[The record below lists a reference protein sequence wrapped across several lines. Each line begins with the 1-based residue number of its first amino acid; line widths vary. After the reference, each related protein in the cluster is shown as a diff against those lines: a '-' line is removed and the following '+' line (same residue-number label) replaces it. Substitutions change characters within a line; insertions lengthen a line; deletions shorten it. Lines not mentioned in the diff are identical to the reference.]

1 MKVFGCFL
9 CLSFKIFRNN
19 QKLKAF
25 FLREG
30 SQISPP
36 ANDEYALFFI
46 IEFPNL
52 AAAQAS
58 AIQNVPR
65 MFKGSCDHVLVFF
78 VTKRSVTQTMFDRLP
93 STVRY

>member
-30 SQISPP
+30 SQISRP

-46 IEFPNL
+46 IEFPTL
-52 AAAQAS
+52 AAQAS

-65 MFKGSCDHVLVFF
+65 MFKGSCDHVLVFS
-78 VTKRSVTQTMFDRLP
+78 VTKRSVTQRMFDRLP